1 MLHHTTKIKDN
12 IPEFLHFRMPA
23 GSKLKKDTRVAIVM
37 LYAETRNAAETVRQ
51 FMVGHGTLSP
61 TTVLR
66 TVKPFYDTGTTDD
79 CKQSEKR
86 SGRSPLHMQLRNR
99 KINDDPELSL
109 RRISFAT
116 DILDSTPEKIKK

>member
-79 CKQSEKR
+79 CKRSEKKK
-86 SGRSPLHMQLRNR
+86 R
-99 KINDDPELSL
+99 KKS
-109 RRISFAT
+109 
-116 DILDSTPEKIKK
+116 STHAVKKQKDQ